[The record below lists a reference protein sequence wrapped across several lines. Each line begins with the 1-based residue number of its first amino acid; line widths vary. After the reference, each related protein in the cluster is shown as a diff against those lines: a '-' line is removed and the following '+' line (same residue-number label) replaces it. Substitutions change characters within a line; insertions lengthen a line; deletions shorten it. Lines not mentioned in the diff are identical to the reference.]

1 MAKTSPRWRVA
12 EETYEVLRKLNMGL
26 HGRMRSGLAA
36 RGMTLPQMFLLRF
49 LIERGTA
56 TPKELAAKLG
66 VTPGNVTGLVNK
78 LEAAGLVTRARTRAD
93 RRVVELRPT
102 ARARRGA
109 EAAHAAAVDGL
120 LEAFKDWSTQEI
132 VTLRTMLERLT
143 AGRFISPPPRERRRE
158 TR

>member
-1 MAKTSPRWRVA
+1 MTRTSPRWRVA
-12 EETYEVLRKLNMGL
+12 EVTYEALRLLNMGL

-78 LEAAGLVTRARTRAD
+78 LEVAGLVTRTRTRTD
-93 RRVVELRPT
+93 RRVVMLRPT
-102 ARARRGA
+102 AKARRGA
-109 EAAHAAAVDGL
+109 EAAHAAAVEGL
-120 LEAFKDWSTQEI
+120 LNAFKDWSTEEI
-132 VTLRTMLERLT
+132 VELRTMLERLT
-143 AGRFISPPPRERRRE
+143 AGRFPPRPRNKRD
-158 TR
+158 

>member
-12 EETYEVLRKLNMGL
+12 EETYEVIRRLNMGL

-56 TPKELAAKLG
+56 TPKELATKLG

-78 LEAAGLVTRARTRAD
+78 LEAAGLVTRTRTRAD

-102 ARARRGA
+102 TKARRGA
-109 EAAHAAAVDGL
+109 EAAHAAAVEGL
-120 LEAFKDWSTQEI
+120 LDAFKDWTTQDI
-132 VTLRTMLERLT
+132 VKLRTMLERLT
-143 AGRFISPPPRERRRE
+143 AGRFMPTYPKDKRR
-158 TR
+158 

>member
-1 MAKTSPRWRVA
+1 MTRTSPRWRVA
-12 EETYEVLRKLNMGL
+12 EETYEALRRLNIGL

-66 VTPGNVTGLVNK
+66 VTPGNITGLVNK
-78 LEAAGLVTRARTRAD
+78 LEAAGLVTRSRNNKD

-102 ARARRGA
+102 AKAKRGA
-109 EAAHAAAVDGL
+109 EAVHAAAVEGL
-120 LEAFKDWSTQEI
+120 MAAFKQWSTREI
-132 VTLRTMLERLT
+132 LGLKALLERL
-143 AGRFISPPPRERRRE
+143 
-158 TR
+158 